1 MKVLITGIEG
11 FAGSH
16 LAELLL
22 GEGWDVYGIKHPE
35 STPENLALLS
45 DSINIS
51 QIDINQHEQVNSEM
65 EKILPEAIIHLA
77 AFSRV
82 GLSWSSRTY
91 TYRTNI
97 LATAN
102 LLEAAAEQPSKPRLL
117 MISSAE
123 VYGPLPE
130 DRMPIREDYLMNPVN
145 PYAVSKASVELM
157 MNQFMKENKDLN
169 WKIVRPFNHT
179 GPRQT
184 GGFVC
189 SDFAQRVAQI
199 EAGIAEPEIK
209 VGNLDARRDFSD
221 VRDIVRSYKLLI
233 ESDSRKTYNVCSGR
247 AYSIR
252 QILDMLL
259 GMSKIKIKVSVDEKK
274 LRPIDTPVIVGDNTR
289 IKQDLGWEPK
299 IPFEKT
305 LNDLLEYWREK
316 IKQG

>member
-35 STPENLALLS
+35 STAENLALLS

>member
-22 GEGWDVYGIKHPE
+22 AEGWEVFGIKHPE
-35 STPENLALLS
+35 STMENISFLE
-45 DSINIS
+45 DSLNIS
-51 QIDINQHEQVNSEM
+51 QIDINQHEELNSEM
-65 EKILPEAIIHLA
+65 EKILPDAVIHLA

-82 GLSWSSRTY
+82 GLSWKSRTY

-102 LLEAAAEQPSKPRLL
+102 LLETAAELKSRPRLL

-130 DRMPIREDYLMNPVN
+130 NRMPIREDYPLNPVN

-157 MNQFMKENKDLN
+157 MNQFMNENRDLN
-169 WKIVRPFNHT
+169 WKMVRPFNHT

-209 VGNLDARRDFSD
+209 VGNLEAMRDFSD
-221 VRDIVRSYKLLI
+221 VRDIVLSYKLLI
-233 ESDSRKTYNVCSGR
+233 ESDSRKTYNVCSGK
-247 AYSIR
+247 AYPIR
-252 QILDMLL
+252 KILDMLL

-274 LRPIDTPVIVGDNTR
+274 LRPIDTPLIVGDNTR
-289 IKQDLGWEPK
+289 IKEDLGWEPR

-305 LNDLLEYWREK
+305 LNDLLEYWRER

>member
-22 GEGWDVYGIKHPE
+22 EEGWEVFGIKHPE
-35 STPENLALLS
+35 STTENIIFLA
-45 DSINIS
+45 DRVRIS

-65 EKILPEAIIHLA
+65 EKIQPEAVIHLA

-82 GLSWSSRTY
+82 GLSWKSRTY

-102 LLEAAAEQPSKPRLL
+102 LLEAAAELQSRPRLL

-130 DRMPIREDYLMNPVN
+130 DRMPIKEDYAMNPVN

-157 MNQFMKENKDLN
+157 MNQFMNENSKLN

-199 EAGIAEPEIK
+199 EAGLAEPEIK
-209 VGNLDARRDFSD
+209 VGNLEARRDFSD
-221 VRDIVRSYKLLI
+221 VRDIVRSYKLLV
-233 ESDSRKTYNVCSGR
+233 ESDSRKTYNVCSGS

-252 QILDMLL
+252 SILDMLL
-259 GMSKIKIKVSVDEKK
+259 GMSKMKIKVSVDESK
-274 LRPIDTPVIVGDNTR
+274 LRPIDTPVIIGDNSR
-289 IKQDLGWEPK
+289 IKTDLGWEPR